1 MLGADHIFSA
11 EAGGW
16 VPSLDSGQRT
26 TINRLYA
33 AGDGTGIT
41 GADAALIEGKIAGY
55 TAALDLGRI
64 ETSEHRCL
72 TAPLLTRLQTVSRA
86 GRRMAKMMA
95 PRAGQISDI
104 RPETIVCRCEDITRN
119 EIDTAINNGAIDI
132 NQVKSWTRCGMGPCQ
147 GRTCGDVVA
156 SIVAARCGGR
166 EKAGWWSPRTPLTA
180 LSMDELVGDFVY
192 DDIPIPKAA
201 PL

>member
-1 MLGADHIFSA
+1 
-11 EAGGW
+11 
-16 VPSLDSGQRT
+16 
-26 TINRLYA
+26 
-33 AGDGTGIT
+33 
-41 GADAALIEGKIAGY
+41 
-55 TAALDLGRI
+55 
-64 ETSEHRCL
+64 
-72 TAPLLTRLQTVSRA
+72 
-86 GRRMAKMMA
+86 MAKMMA